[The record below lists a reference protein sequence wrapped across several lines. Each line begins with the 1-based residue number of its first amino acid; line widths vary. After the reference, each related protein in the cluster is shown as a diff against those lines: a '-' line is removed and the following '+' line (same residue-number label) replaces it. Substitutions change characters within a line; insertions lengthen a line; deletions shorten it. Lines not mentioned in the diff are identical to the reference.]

1 MPHPGHGRDIDELDD
16 TELEEKYGGDQ
27 MAQYGGK
34 PPSYYENLGI
44 IEDNVFIPDPVED
57 PDPILPIVS
66 PSIPTVLPSLPSI
79 SNVGAVP
86 FTGTVSNIP
95 GGFQPLPQTAG
106 GRKKLYQL
114 SKFHGG
120 LNKKSSPRDISD
132 MECQEAVNVT
142 VSSIGR
148 IKLLGDCLNEN
159 NVLKEFAAITAA
171 DLPGYG
177 LFEFTAPA
185 DPSGAVTG
193 DQVILLTADGDQV
206 DALCDKDNDEGE
218 DTTAGWI
225 DMAGTDSGAIAQ
237 VYYAAGN
244 GVYVGDA
251 SFTNASKAKIWVY
264 RKDYDSATPAN
275 AANLITS
282 EWGGGKPL
290 IDSPAYKAA
299 TGGGGASTDGR
310 VAIEFDDGT
319 VSFTATT
326 VAGAATVHVGS
337 SGTGSW
343 NGDYLFYI
351 SWLFDGG
358 VETGLTALQTQIAAA
373 ATGGKTFANEQLSF
387 NFSVEDNNSSRNHIG
402 GDSRIDGARIYFKKV
417 GDTERFLLAEV
428 NLVDG
433 IKGALDSTFTPWD
446 EPATDTFDL
455 ASNIVFDA
463 PPEVYSYASLNG
475 YYANEVYNESQDIL
489 ADEAAGPTAFNVRYK
504 TAVVGS
510 GGIVF
515 IGNVKRDGRHMPD
528 SMMFSMPGKPG
539 LFPMYNRFDSPSSD
553 GSPIRVLTA
562 YKDTILQFKENGLY
576 VINVSNPAQFYAQSS
591 FRDCGV
597 SNPCQVFTTSF
608 GVIFANK
615 NGCYIYDGQRVT
627 SLTDGKFD
635 WAIQSYIG
643 SASPAIDQVSNQSTA
658 NFPCV
663 GYDPRSQSIIVLKD
677 IGDDSGTTQSTNE
690 GAWVYNM
697 ITQSWTEGYN
707 MIVNGNNVRHTNFI
721 ITNEGYLSIKSS
733 GDPTLHNFN
742 HDKAVDTGTQ
752 AITYHTKDLDFGL
765 PSQTKKLF
773 KVYITYKGTPPSTVN
788 YRIDGSSTVYGF
800 TQTNWA
806 AAAVDDYEIAT
817 LVPDDADEAKD
828 WYSMSLFIDGTAGG
842 SGETF
847 EINDISILYRA
858 RPIK

>member
-1 MPHPGHGRDIDELDD
+1 MIELNGNGNGNGNN
-16 TELEEKYGGDQ
+16 EPPEGEEEIFGCTD
-27 MAQYGGK
+27 
-34 PPSYYENLGI
+34 PSATNFNPRATK
-44 IEDNVFIPDPVED
+44 DNGSCVYPASD
-57 PDPILPIVS
+57 PDDGNGIVH
-66 PSIPTVLPSLPSI
+66 PSILSALPSLPSI

-114 SKFHGG
+114 SQFHGG
-120 LNKKSSPRDISD
+120 VNKKSSPRDIAD
-132 MECQEAVNVT
+132 FECQEATNVT
-142 VSSIGR
+142 FSSIGR
-148 IKLLGDCLNEN
+148 IGLLGDCLNEN

-177 LFEFTAPA
+177 LFEFTAPV
-185 DPSGAVTG
+185 DPSGAEAG

-206 DALCDKDNDEGE
+206 DALCDKDNDDGE
-218 DTTAGWI
+218 DTTAGFI

-237 VYYAAGN
+237 IYYASGN

-251 SFTNASKAKIWVY
+251 SFTNARMARIYVY
-264 RKDYDSATPAN
+264 RMDYNHTVLTKGWSANNSLP
-275 AANLITS
+275 LITS
-282 EWGGGKPL
+282 PHIIESSAGTIDAAANSKVTLEWDDNSVPEL
-290 IDSPAYKAA
+290 
-299 TGGGGASTDGR
+299 ASDH
-310 VAIEFDDGT
+310 D
-319 VSFTATT
+319 
-326 VAGAATVHVGS
+326 GAACVHLGS
-337 SGTGSW
+337 TGTGTW
-343 NGDYLFYI
+343 DGVYFFYI

-358 VETGLTALQTQIAAA
+358 VETGLTSLI
-373 ATGGKTFANEQLSF
+373 KTSGAFTPVFDNETLSF
-387 NFSVEDNNSSRNHIG
+387 NFSITNDRDTSTPPISTTNYMG
-402 GDSRIDGARIYFKKV
+402 GDIRIEGARIYFKKST
-417 GDTERFLLAEV
+417 DTERFLLAEIS
-428 NLVDG
+428 LIDG

-446 EPATDTFDL
+446 ENSEVYDL
-455 ASNIVFDA
+455 AVNIVFDA
-463 PPEVYSYASLNG
+463 PPEVYSYSSLNG
-475 YYANEVYNESQDIL
+475 YYANEVYAKSGDTIT
-489 ADEAAGPTAFNVRYK
+489 DDTAGPAAHDLRYK

-515 IGNVKRDGRHMPD
+515 IGNVKFKEKHMPD

-539 LFPMYNRFDSPSSD
+539 VFPQYNRFDSPSSD
-553 GSPIRVLTA
+553 GSPIRALAA
-562 YKDTILQFKENGLY
+562 YRDTILQFKENGLY
-576 VINVSNPAQFYAQSS
+576 VINVSNPNQFYAQAS

-615 NGCYIYDGQRVT
+615 NGCYIYDGQKVT

-643 SASPAIDQVSNQSTA
+643 SASPAIEQVSNQSTA

-663 GYDPRSQSIIVLKD
+663 GYDPRSKSIIVLKD
-677 IGDDSGTTQSTNE
+677 IGDDTGTTQSTNE

-697 ITQSWTEGYN
+697 TTQSWTEGYN
-707 MIVNGNNVRHTNFI
+707 MITNGDNVRHTNFI
-721 ITNEGYLSIKSS
+721 ITNEGYLSIKSN
-733 GDPTLHNFN
+733 GDATLHNYN
-742 HDKAVDTGTQ
+742 HDKAVDVDAQ

-773 KVYITYKGTPPSTVN
+773 KVYITYKGTPPSTIN
-788 YRIDGSSTVYGF
+788 YRTNGLSTPYGF
-800 TQTNWA
+800 TETNWA

-817 LVPDDADEAKD
+817 LVPDDAAEAKG
-828 WYSMSLFIDGTAGG
+828 WYSMSLYMDGTAGG

-847 EINDISILYRA
+847 EIQDISILYRA